1 MSKAELAKAM
11 EAEDDRTEV
20 TKLANSKGYEISSN
34 KIINFCGLCYRIS
47 IHHALQMF
55 FLLWGVRSVL

>member
-34 KIINFCGLCYRIS
+34 KIINFCAVASAIELVFITRFKCS
-47 IHHALQMF
+47 F
-55 FLLWGVRSVL
+55 SFGV